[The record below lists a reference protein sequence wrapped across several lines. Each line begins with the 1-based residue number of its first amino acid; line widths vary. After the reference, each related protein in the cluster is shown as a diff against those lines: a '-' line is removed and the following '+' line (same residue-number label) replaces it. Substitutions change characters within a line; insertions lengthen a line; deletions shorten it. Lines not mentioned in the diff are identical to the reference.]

1 MEFYVNCTKDVYS
14 LDIIKWAFERG
25 YQLANADNKNGVHIQ
40 FSETEKYFL
49 NELDEL
55 NESKIKKNTE
65 VYDDISII

>member
-1 MEFYVNCTKDVYS
+1 MEFSVNCSKEVYS
-14 LDIIKWAFERG
+14 LDIIKWAFKRG

-49 NELDEL
+49 NEL
-55 NESKIKKNTE
+55 NKSKIKKNNE

>member
-1 MEFYVNCTKDVYS
+1 MEFYVNCSKEVYS
-14 LDIIKWAFERG
+14 LDIIKWAFKRG

-49 NELDEL
+49 NEL